1 MCTSQIRSEAAKERE
16 RENVK
21 DDKLKIPFR
30 TSPLS
35 AAGISLKK
43 KQYGGEGRIKAEDLV
58 EEDKAECRWAITSKN
73 QKP

>member
-58 EEDKAECRWAITSKN
+58 EDKAECRWASPQKN